1 MLLALFAFVPFCLA
15 HAVPMKPSS
24 GCIDFALPLNFV
36 AQSLQPSFPPFEN
49 HYQAVDFLVNI
60 TSRDPRAQQAL
71 VKGFNPDAQ
80 VNVTIAAKYCSPK
93 GPAKNVTQILTHG
106 VGYDQRYWSFG
117 GPDSQYNYIKAA
129 NEAGYATLSYDR
141 IGNGQSTK
149 LDPYTITQVPIEVEV
164 LRLLTERFA
173 QGDITALKHI
183 SPFQK
188 IVHVGHSFGSIV
200 ANLLVAK
207 YPTVSD
213 GLVQTGFSKNASA
226 GLLVA
231 ANAHLA
237 KENIPGWGKLSSSA
251 GYLTWGDQLANQ
263 YAFFHYGAFDPKVL
277 AESEKI
283 KQPTGVGEILTVGS
297 WEAKDFTKPV
307 LLFDGEYDQ
316 AACESYCTSKFLEQ
330 TAPLFPAAKPF
341 EIYIQPDTGHG
352 MNLHYNATGA
362 YEVIQDWIGKN
373 I

>member
-1 MLLALFAFVPFCLA
+1 MLLALLALAPFCVA
-15 HAVPMKPSS
+15 HAIPRKSS
-24 GCIDFALPLNFV
+24 PGCVNFELPLNFA
-36 AQSLQPSFPPFEN
+36 AQSLEPSFPPFEN
-49 HYQAVDFLVNI
+49 HYQAVDFLVDV

-71 VKGFNPDAQ
+71 VQCFNPDAQ

-93 GPAKNVTQILTHG
+93 GPAKNLTQVLTHG
-106 VGYDQRYWSFG
+106 LGYDQ
-117 GPDSQYNYIKAA
+117 SQYNYIKAA

-141 IGNGQSTK
+141 IGNGRSTK
-149 LDPYTITQVPIEVEV
+149 SDPYTITQVPIEVEV

-183 SPFQK
+183 SPSKK

-200 ANLLVAK
+200 ANLLIAK

-226 GLLVA
+226 SLLVA

-237 KENIPGWGKLSSSA
+237 RENIPGWSKLSSSA
-251 GYLTWGDQLANQ
+251 GYLTWGDELANQ
-263 YAFFHYGAFDPKVL
+263 YAFFHYGAFDPEVL

-283 KQPTGVGEILTVGS
+283 KQPTGVGEILTIGS
-297 WEAKDFTKPV
+297 WEAKDFAKPV
-307 LLFDGEYDQ
+307 LVFDGEHDQ
-316 AACESYCTSKFLEQ
+316 DACGSYCTTELLGQ

-341 EIYIQPDTGHG
+341 SIYIQPDTGHG

-362 YEVIQDWIGKN
+362 YKVIQDWIEKN